1 MNKFSSYPEQ
11 QLIFENWRSHNQP
24 KTDID
29 ALLEGI
35 TPEQDQLIQEKLD
48 EVLGS
53 GIIGADKVSSR
64 TNTLLEVLDWV
75 LMAIGLIPGFGII
88 ADVLSA
94 VFLWLRGEKA
104 MAALSIIA
112 AIPAIGYAGVTA
124 KGLAKAKGAKGAFQV
139 GVGTLREMF
148 PLFKKVLGT
157 QWESL
162 LKKGAKDVMGQTS
175 ETTTKLVKRYY
186 KNNPEDAAKTLD
198 DFYEVFMEIE
208 KFVFRMILAA
218 LGGYVGMEFGKAAV
232 GASGGPEGEK
242 VSKKASAPQR
252 KLVFSNGGVK
262 VYQIGDQYALEADG
276 QLESY
281 SLKDL
286 KQYLPK
292 QGWLV

>member
-53 GIIGADKVSSR
+53 GIIGADKVSSG
-64 TNTLLEVLDWV
+64 TNTLLEVLDWL
-75 LMAIGLIPGFGII
+75 LMAVGLIPGLGIV

-94 VFLWLRGEKA
+94 VFLWLRGEKVLA
-104 MAALSIIA
+104 GISIIA

-124 KGLAKAKGAKGAFQV
+124 KALAKLKGAETRFEVA
-139 GVGTLREMF
+139 VGTLRQMV
-148 PLFKKVLGT
+148 PLFRKVFGT
-157 QWESL
+157 QWENL
-162 LKKGAKDVMGQTS
+162 LKKGVKDVMEETS

-186 KNNPEDAAKTLD
+186 KNNPKEAADKLD
-198 DFYEVFMEIE
+198 TFYETFMKIE

-218 LGGYVGMEFGKAAV
+218 LGGYMGAEFGKAAV
-232 GASGGPEGEK
+232 GASGSPEGEK
-242 VSKKASAPQR
+242 VSKKTSAPQR
-252 KLVFSNGGVK
+252 KLVFNNGGVK

-292 QGWLV
+292 QGWLI